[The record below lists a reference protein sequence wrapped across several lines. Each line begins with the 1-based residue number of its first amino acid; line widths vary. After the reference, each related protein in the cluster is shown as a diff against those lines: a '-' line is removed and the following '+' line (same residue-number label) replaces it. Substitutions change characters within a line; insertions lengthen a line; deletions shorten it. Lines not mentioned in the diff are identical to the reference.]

1 MAELLR
7 LVPFALCAFVLP
19 APTQSQVPGTS
30 GPDSLV
36 GCYRL
41 LYADGKVVFRD
52 AAFTTSLV
60 RLDSVRT
67 PDVARRTDQSDA
79 RAVSPVRRGT
89 KAGVADR
96 AFALTFFVPYWYVR
110 ADTLHIVRTDGF
122 NSEHIRLNGSAQHL
136 TGDWRYFTDVIDPRP
151 QRHVSVS
158 AERTQCL
165 ATSR

>member
-1 MAELLR
+1 MTELLR
-7 LVPFALCAFVLP
+7 LVPFALFTFVLP
-19 APTQSQVPGTS
+19 APIRSQVSRTS

-41 LYADGKVVFRD
+41 LYADGKAVFRD
-52 AAFTTSLV
+52 AAFTTPLV

-79 RAVSPVRRGT
+79 RAVSPVGGGT
-89 KAGVADR
+89 KARVADR

-151 QRHVSVS
+151 HRHVPVT
-158 AERTQCL
+158 AERAECL
-165 ATSR
+165 PK

>member
-7 LVPFALCAFVLP
+7 LVPFALAFVLP
-19 APTQSQVPGTS
+19 APPQSQVPGTS

-41 LYADGKVVFRD
+41 LYADGKAVFKD
-52 AAFTTSLV
+52 AAFTTPLV

-79 RAVSPVRRGT
+79 HAVSPVGT
-89 KAGVADR
+89 KARVAGR

-151 QRHVSVS
+151 QRHVSVN
-158 AERTQCL
+158 AERAQCL
-165 ATSR
+165 AKSR

>member
-1 MAELLR
+1 MLSTSSGSHRTGAGASSSPELATPEAAGSVHMAELLR

-41 LYADGKVVFRD
+41 LYADGKAVFRD

-67 PDVARRTDQSDA
+67 PDVARRSEE
-79 RAVSPVRRGT
+79 RR
-89 KAGVADR
+89 V
-96 AFALTFFVPYWYVR
+96 
-110 ADTLHIVRTDGF
+110 
-122 NSEHIRLNGSAQHL
+122 
-136 TGDWRYFTDVIDPRP
+136 
-151 QRHVSVS
+151 
-158 AERTQCL
+158 
-165 ATSR
+165 